1 MELKNNV
8 IVALNSEDE
17 KHLFIPKEATSINL
31 EAEYHGFFRLLESI
45 KVEEGNPM
53 FYVKDNCL
61 MDRDGVLYCAANGA
75 TGVPNDGSVR
85 VIAAYAF
92 NMVESVKGDVVI
104 PEGVEKVC
112 GAFAFGGSD
121 IDSVYIPA
129 SVKYIGEGAFGHASN
144 KNLQSIVVDKRNA
157 DYYTQDGCL
166 IDRNTL
172 TVVSTYGDTV
182 VVPNGVKSIGQAA
195 FLLGKFKKVVIPD
208 SVEEIDDA
216 NFIFL
221 TVPEVFVTKDSYA
234 ESYLKNSK
242 VACSHVE

>member
-1 MELKNNV
+1 MKLENNV
-8 IVALNSEDE
+8 IVALNCEDE

-31 EAEYHGFFRLLESI
+31 EAEYRGFLGQLESI
-45 KVEEGNPM
+45 EVEEGNPM

-61 MDRDGVLYCAANGA
+61 LDQNGVLYCAANGA
-75 TGVPNDGSVR
+75 TGVPNDGSVKTI
-85 VIAAYAF
+85 VPYAF

-121 IDSVYIPA
+121 INGVYIPA

-166 IDRNTL
+166 IERNTL

-182 VVPNGVKSIGQAA
+182 VVPDGVKSIGQAS
-195 FLLGKFKKVVIPD
+195 FLFGNFKKIVIPD

-221 TVPEVFVTKDSYA
+221 TVPEIFVAKDSYA

-242 VACSHVE
+242 VAYSYLE